1 MLSNMAYQANLYS
14 AQKNVESI
22 NTDAKELEQLIGVYL
37 RMGLVKMP
45 NQLSYW
51 KTFSGHTSVSSI
63 FSRERFVTLM
73 SLIHFVDNN
82 SVTEETKNFDRL
94 WKLRPWVFS
103 LRGSFL
109 KVSPKELNA
118 VDGIMAPYKGKSILR
133 QYMPKNPHT

>member
-51 KTFSGHTSVSSI
+51 ETFSGHTSVSSI

-82 SVTEETKNFDRL
+82 SVTEETKKFDRL
-94 WKLRPWVFS
+94 WKLRPWVSS
-103 LRGSFL
+103 LRGNLL
-109 KVSPKELNA
+109 KVSPKEFNA
-118 VDGIMAPYKGKSILR
+118 VDGTMAPYKGKSILR